1 MDSSELGFLLGFIRA
16 WFVDAFW
23 AKYGSKVGSMEVWD
37 KKPSLLTIFGSIN
50 LAPYK
55 SCLLVVV
62 LWLAVLL

>member
-23 AKYGSKVGSMEVWD
+23 AKYGSLWD
-37 KKPSLLTIFGSIN
+37 KKPSLLTICGSIN